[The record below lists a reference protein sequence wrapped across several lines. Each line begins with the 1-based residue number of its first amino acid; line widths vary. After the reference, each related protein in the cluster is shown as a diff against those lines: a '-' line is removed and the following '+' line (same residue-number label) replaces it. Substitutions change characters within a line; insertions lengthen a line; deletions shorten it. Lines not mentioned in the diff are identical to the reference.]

1 MSGPTHRD
9 LRAEIAALRAVTE
22 TELRNLGARLS
33 QVEATQ
39 KELVRVATQGKT
51 GLRVFLWL
59 GGLLT
64 AGATALVTL
73 SKDLFGR

>member
-9 LRAEIAALRAVTE
+9 LRSEIAALRAVTE
-22 TELRNLGARLS
+22 AELRNLGTRLS

-59 GGLLT
+59 GGFLT
-64 AGATALVTL
+64 AGATVVLTMW
-73 SKDLFGR
+73 KDLFGR